1 MEKEIKQE
9 IEKLI
14 DVSQTKEQKQKDFM
28 SDKKLL
34 NTKTGEMKDMNYC
47 LIKDYRIRY
56 LDLIGKSI
64 YFQNIMQEKYK
75 DDFTALFIT
84 LTANTQYH
92 KYKSVTNTKAT
103 FNPRYQGYTINE
115 TYKLLNNVKR
125 TILKE
130 LSKADKERIIVDNY
144 YTQVIEMHK
153 SLTPHLHMI
162 LYIPKEHLE
171 YVINIIKRKI
181 KCTDEKRIISSF
193 IRNNKVVHRNKY
205 IINTNY
211 QKNKDNDIGM
221 CQIEILQ
228 DSKKA
233 VGYISK
239 YIKKQ
244 FTIKKNCD
252 KKTDCNNNIYLLD
265 GWKRKH
271 KIKLVLTSRTHVPK
285 YIYDQIFRKLD
296 KEEKEKFNDLFCDI
310 QNSTRIN
317 IENQNSNKIK
327 TRKAI
332 KEEIFEAYITKSTE
346 KVTKKDL
353 EIEKKLCA
361 RTLEEISTKQDCEPN
376 INTPIF
382 NLFMQNI
389 THHKLNKA
397 LIKNSF
403 FIKSSKVDD
412 IPIVLD
418 KELAFKYEKYLSK
431 LLKKIE
437 KVDEEILK
445 ITKIE
450 SVIIQYM
457 DDVIY
462 NSTDWELIEFQ
473 KNSIDKKVA

>member
-1 MEKEIKQE
+1 MEKEIRQE
-9 IEKLI
+9 IENLI
-14 DVSQTKEQKQKDFM
+14 DVSQNKEKKQKDFM

-84 LTANTQYH
+84 ITANTQYH

-103 FNPRYQGYTINE
+103 FNPKYQGYTINE

-252 KKTDCNNNIYLLD
+252 KKEDCNNIYLLD

-327 TRKAI
+327 TRKAL

-346 KVTKKDL
+346 TVTKKDL

-361 RTLEEISTKQDCEPN
+361 RTLEEISTKQDCEAN

-403 FIKSSKVDD
+403 FIKSSKLDD

-437 KVDEEILK
+437 KVDEKILS
-445 ITKIE
+445 ITRIE
-450 SVIIQYM
+450 SVVIQYM
-457 DDVIY
+457 YDVIY

-473 KNSIDKKVA
+473 KESIDKKVA

>member
-14 DVSQTKEQKQKDFM
+14 DVSQKKEQKQKDFM

-92 KYKSVTNTKAT
+92 KYKTVTNTKAT

-244 FTIKKNCD
+244 FTNKKNCD
-252 KKTDCNNNIYLLD
+252 KKEDCNNIYLLD

-327 TRKAI
+327 TRKAL

-346 KVTKKDL
+346 TVTKKDL

-389 THHKLNKA
+389 THHKLNKT

-403 FIKSSKVDD
+403 FIKNSKLDD
-412 IPIVLD
+412 IPIILD

-473 KNSIDKKVA
+473 KDSIDKKVA

>member
-1 MEKEIKQE
+1 MKKEIKQE

-14 DVSQTKEQKQKDFM
+14 DVSQKKEQKQKDFM

-64 YFQNIMQEKYK
+64 YFQNVMQEKYK

-92 KYKSVTNTKAT
+92 KYKKVTNTKAT
-103 FNPRYQGYTINE
+103 FNPRYQGYTINA

-244 FTIKKNCD
+244 FTNKKIVIKK
-252 KKTDCNNNIYLLD
+252 
-265 GWKRKH
+265 
-271 KIKLVLTSRTHVPK
+271 KI
-285 YIYDQIFRKLD
+285 
-296 KEEKEKFNDLFCDI
+296 
-310 QNSTRIN
+310 
-317 IENQNSNKIK
+317 
-327 TRKAI
+327 
-332 KEEIFEAYITKSTE
+332 
-346 KVTKKDL
+346 
-353 EIEKKLCA
+353 
-361 RTLEEISTKQDCEPN
+361 
-376 INTPIF
+376 
-382 NLFMQNI
+382 
-389 THHKLNKA
+389 
-397 LIKNSF
+397 
-403 FIKSSKVDD
+403 
-412 IPIVLD
+412 
-418 KELAFKYEKYLSK
+418 
-431 LLKKIE
+431 
-437 KVDEEILK
+437 
-445 ITKIE
+445 
-450 SVIIQYM
+450 VIIF
-457 DDVIY
+457 IY
-462 NSTDWELIEFQ
+462 
-473 KNSIDKKVA
+473 

>member
-14 DVSQTKEQKQKDFM
+14 DVSQKKEQKQKDFM

-92 KYKSVTNTKAT
+92 KYKTVTNTKAT
-103 FNPRYQGYTINE
+103 FNPRYQGYIINE

-244 FTIKKNCD
+244 FTNKKNCD
-252 KKTDCNNNIYLLD
+252 KKEDCNNIYLLD

-327 TRKAI
+327 TRKAL

-346 KVTKKDL
+346 TVTKKDL

-389 THHKLNKA
+389 THHKLNKT

-403 FIKSSKVDD
+403 FIKNSKLDD
-412 IPIVLD
+412 IPIILD

>member
-1 MEKEIKQE
+1 
-9 IEKLI
+9 
-14 DVSQTKEQKQKDFM
+14 
-28 SDKKLL
+28 
-34 NTKTGEMKDMNYC
+34 
-47 LIKDYRIRY
+47 
-56 LDLIGKSI
+56 
-64 YFQNIMQEKYK
+64 
-75 DDFTALFIT
+75 
-84 LTANTQYH
+84 
-92 KYKSVTNTKAT
+92 
-103 FNPRYQGYTINE
+103 
-115 TYKLLNNVKR
+115 
-125 TILKE
+125 
-130 LSKADKERIIVDNY
+130 
-144 YTQVIEMHK
+144 MHK

-244 FTIKKNCD
+244 FTSKKNCD
-252 KKTDCNNNIYLLD
+252 NKVDCNNNIYLLD

-271 KIKLVLTSRTHVPK
+271 KIKLVLTSRTPVPK

-310 QNSTRIN
+310 QDSTRIN

-327 TRKAI
+327 TRKAL

-361 RTLEEISTKQDCEPN
+361 RTLEEISTKQDCEAN

-437 KVDEEILK
+437 KVDEKILS
-445 ITKIE
+445 ITRIE
-450 SVIIQYM
+450 SVVIQYM

-473 KNSIDKKVA
+473 KECINKKVA

>member
-1 MEKEIKQE
+1 MENKIKEE
-9 IEKLI
+9 IEKLVI
-14 DVSQTKEQKQKDFM
+14 VSQTKEIRQKFFL

-34 NTKTGEMKDMNYC
+34 HLKTGEIQD
-47 LIKDYRIRY
+47 LDYSLEKEYKIRY
-56 LDLIGKSI
+56 LDLISKSI
-64 YFQNIMQEKYK
+64 YFQNVMQEKYQ
-75 DDFTALFIT
+75 DDFIALFIT
-84 LTANTQYH
+84 FTANTQYH
-92 KYKSVTNTKAT
+92 KYKKVTNTKAT

-115 TYKLLNNVKR
+115 TYKLLNSVKR
-125 TILKE
+125 AILKE
-130 LSKADKERIIVDNY
+130 LSKDDKERIIVDNY

-228 DSKKA
+228 DSQKA

-244 FTIKKNCD
+244 FTSKKDSDN
-252 KKTDCNNNIYLLD
+252 KEDCNNNIYLLD

-271 KIKLVLTSRTHVPK
+271 KIKLVLTSRTPIPK

-310 QNSTRIN
+310 QNSTKIN

-332 KEEIFEAYITKSTE
+332 KEELFEAYITKSTE
-346 KVTKKDL
+346 TVTKKDL
-353 EIEKKLCA
+353 EIEKKICA
-361 RTLEEISTKQDCEPN
+361 RTLEEISTKRDFEAN

-403 FIKSSKVDD
+403 FIKSSKIDD

-437 KVDEEILK
+437 KVDEKILS
-445 ITKIE
+445 ITRIE
-450 SVIIQYM
+450 SVVIQYM

-473 KNSIDKKVA
+473 KNL

>member
-14 DVSQTKEQKQKDFM
+14 DVSQKKEQKQKDFM

-92 KYKSVTNTKAT
+92 KYKTVTNTKAT

-244 FTIKKNCD
+244 FTNKKNCD
-252 KKTDCNNNIYLLD
+252 KKEDCNNIYLLD

-327 TRKAI
+327 TRKAL

-346 KVTKKDL
+346 TVTKKDL

-389 THHKLNKA
+389 THHKLNKT

-403 FIKSSKVDD
+403 FIKNSKLDD
-412 IPIVLD
+412 IPIILD

>member
-1 MEKEIKQE
+1 MEKEIRQE
-9 IEKLI
+9 IENLI
-14 DVSQTKEQKQKDFM
+14 DVSQNKEQKQKDFM

-252 KKTDCNNNIYLLD
+252 KKADCNNNIYLLD

-327 TRKAI
+327 TRKAL

-346 KVTKKDL
+346 TVTKKDL

-382 NLFMQNI
+382 NLFIQNI

-418 KELAFKYEKYLSK
+418 KELAFKYKKYLSK

-437 KVDEEILK
+437 KVDEKILS

-450 SVIIQYM
+450 SVVIQYM

-473 KNSIDKKVA
+473 KECINKKVA